1 MIHLQEKV
9 TKMRTNPAMHTT
21 ISFLRHAVAVAL
33 LATASLGMKAQEPWK
48 MNLTCEAEKI
58 TLHMDLYEESI
69 TVPRMEMFGPM
80 NGYLGGDIY
89 GVWAITSFQ
98 IKNEREATLRISND
112 LGSET
117 QSISLVQQSDST
129 WQLRFEGRN
138 VVKRVNGKKL
148 VKIPS
153 ELLMKKDK

>member
-1 MIHLQEKV
+1 
-9 TKMRTNPAMHTT
+9 MHIAFT
-21 ISFLRHAVAVAL
+21 SLRHTMAAAL
-33 LATASLGMKAQEPWK
+33 LALTALHMQAQGPWK
-48 MNLTCEAEKI
+48 MNLTCPEEKI
-58 TLHMDLYEESI
+58 TLRMDLYDESI

-89 GVWAITSFQ
+89 GVWTITSFE
-98 IKNEREATLRISND
+98 IKNNREATLRVSND

-117 QSISLVQQSDST
+117 QRITLTQQTDST
-129 WQLRFEGRN
+129 WLMRFEGRN

-153 ELLMKKDK
+153 SFLMRKDVK

>member
-1 MIHLQEKV
+1 MIKSAFDH
-9 TKMRTNPAMHTT
+9 AS
-21 ISFLRHAVAVAL
+21 ISKGSFHVLFTAL
-33 LATASLGMKAQEPWK
+33 HMQAQRPWK
-48 MNLTCEAEKI
+48 MNLTCPEEKI
-58 TLHMDLYEESI
+58 TLRMDLYDESI

-89 GVWAITSFQ
+89 GVWTITSFE
-98 IKNEREATLRISND
+98 IKNNREATLRVSND

-117 QSISLVQQSDST
+117 QRITLTQQTDST
-129 WQLRFEGRN
+129 WLMRFEGRN

-153 ELLMKKDK
+153 SFLMRKDVK

>member
-1 MIHLQEKV
+1 
-9 TKMRTNPAMHTT
+9 MHTAFT
-21 ISFLRHAVAVAL
+21 SFRHLMATTL
-33 LATASLGMKAQEPWK
+33 LTLVSLSMQAQGPWK
-48 MNLTCEAEKI
+48 MKLTCPEEKI
-58 TLHMDLYEESI
+58 TLHMDLYNESI

-89 GVWAITSFQ
+89 GVWSITSFE
-98 IKNEREATLRISND
+98 IKNDREASLRVSND

-117 QSISLVQQSDST
+117 QRITLTQQTDST
-129 WQLRFEGRN
+129 WLMCFEGRN

-153 ELLMKKDK
+153 SFLMRKDVK

>member
-1 MIHLQEKV
+1 
-9 TKMRTNPAMHTT
+9 MHNKITR
-21 ISFLRHAVAVAL
+21 LRHTVAIAM
-33 LATASLGMKAQEPWK
+33 LATALLGTKAQRPWK
-48 MNLTCEAEKI
+48 MDLICEAERI

-89 GVWAITSFQ
+89 GVWSITSFD
-98 IKNEREATLRISND
+98 IKNDRETMLRVSND

-117 QSISLVQQSDST
+117 QRISLTQQTDST
-129 WQLRFEGRN
+129 WLMRFEGRN
-138 VVKRVNGKKL
+138 VVKRVSGKKL

-153 ELLMKKDK
+153 EYVMKRLDGK